1 MITTYT
7 TNLFLA
13 VFICTI
19 VNFIQPV
26 IEKELPAVRTSI
38 HAVLDN
44 SVDYDILAE
53 TIADEI
59 LAGHQ
64 IDEITIGE
72 KTLVFDCK
80 ITSDSE
86 RVYTGVEFMGDKEQ
100 YIQTK
105 YKLKSITLTGTY
117 NKNGDELQ
125 MDFDI
130 GKLESQI
137 SKLL

>member
-53 TIADEI
+53 TIAGEI

-100 YIQTK
+100 YTETK
-105 YKLKSITLTGTY
+105 YTLKSITLTSTY

>member
-7 TNLFLA
+7 ANLFLA

-38 HAVLDN
+38 HAVLNN

-53 TIADEI
+53 TIAGEI
-59 LAGHQ
+59 LAGRQ

-80 ITSDSE
+80 ITSDLE

-117 NKNGDELQ
+117 NQNGDELQ
-125 MDFDI
+125 TDIDI
-130 GKLESQI
+130 GKLQSQI